1 MLLPVAESWP
11 RVGSWM
17 VQKKLLGKF
26 SEESRIMCGK
36 SNFGKPG
43 QVLNITATVKA
54 HDSDEMLTCKS
65 KGFLV
70 INKG

>member
-1 MLLPVAESWP
+1 
-11 RVGSWM
+11 M

-36 SNFGKPG
+36 PNFGKPG

-65 KGFLV
+65 KGFFG
-70 INKG
+70 NQ